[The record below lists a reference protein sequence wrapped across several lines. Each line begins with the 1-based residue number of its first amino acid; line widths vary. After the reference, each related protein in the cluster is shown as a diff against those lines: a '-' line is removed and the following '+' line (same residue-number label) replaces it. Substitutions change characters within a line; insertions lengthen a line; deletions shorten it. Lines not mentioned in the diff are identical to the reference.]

1 MRVVNKI
8 IREVL
13 VLLWKAFRLVLWK
26 WLRPLIGQIVL
37 YSVLLVGLI
46 VLLVVFATRL

>member
-1 MRVVNKI
+1 VNKI

-26 WLRPLIGQIVL
+26 WLRPLIGQFVL
-37 YSVLLVGLI
+37 YSVLLVGLV
-46 VLLVVFATRL
+46 VLLVVFASRL

>member
-1 MRVVNKI
+1 MNKI

-26 WLRPLIGQIVL
+26 WLSSLLGRLVL
-37 YSVLLVGLI
+37 YSVLLVGLV